1 MPTFGRLISALSLAL
16 VAYLAADQIRAVL
29 PDSIPAR
36 LLLPVSVILALGLGW
51 HTLGRRLG
59 HGWTNSINAG
69 LTAGGL
75 LTFWALLLFSGGKV
89 WKMSF
94 RKVYRDP
101 WDALNGVLDEF
112 LDYGSL
118 LLDVRV
124 ILVLVIGSALAGLVS
139 EIVNRKLP

>member
-1 MPTFGRLISALSLAL
+1 MSFWPW
-16 VAYLAADQIRAVL
+16 
-29 PDSIPAR
+29 
-36 LLLPVSVILALGLGW
+36 GW
-51 HTLGRRLG
+51 
-59 HGWTNSINAG
+59 
-69 LTAGGL
+69 GG
-75 LTFWALLLFSGGKV
+75 TPWGGGKV
-89 WKMSF
+89 WKLSF